1 MRVWSEILFIVS
13 NLGRVSLEEDK
24 SCSGTKR
31 KKNRARLR
39 TREQRGGLVMVWSTL
54 LRMISSIVFVFLRRF
69 NLVRKKV

>member
-13 NLGRVSLEEDK
+13 NLGGVSLEEDK

-39 TREQRGGLVMVWSTL
+39 NREQRGGLVMVWSTL
-54 LRMISSIVFVFLRRF
+54 LRMISTIVFVFLRRF